1 MEHIKISVHNI
12 KLRCNNIRKNTRFVY
27 KQSIT
32 IANWSIHCIFTL
44 KIKMTAIATTNK
56 GNFISKMLNRKLLSY
71 NRTIKVINSKQQIII
86 MIMWLLAVL

>member
-1 MEHIKISVHNI
+1 
-12 KLRCNNIRKNTRFVY
+12 
-27 KQSIT
+27 
-32 IANWSIHCIFTL
+32 
-44 KIKMTAIATTNK
+44 MTAIATTNK